1 MQLHVLSC
9 NLLVCV
15 TEAAL
20 FDLVHDGKAGKATPR
35 TLECNCTPTSTLAE
49 VSHSFEVWFF
59 CGCSGWCKVI
69 LTVSLEIA

>member
-20 FDLVHDGKAGKATPR
+20 FDLVHDGR